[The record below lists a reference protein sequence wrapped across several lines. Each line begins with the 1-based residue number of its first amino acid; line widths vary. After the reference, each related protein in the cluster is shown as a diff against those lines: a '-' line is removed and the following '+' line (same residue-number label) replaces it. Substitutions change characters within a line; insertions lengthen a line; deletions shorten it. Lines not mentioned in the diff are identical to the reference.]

1 MQNKDAKYPVVGFYL
16 VLITSAIDAHERK
29 DMAVVGIPGELIT
42 TDIDRYFI
50 VLLQGILAKLMVK
63 NEPSIY

>member
-1 MQNKDAKYPVVGFYL
+1 M